1 MDREAEA
8 EDEEEDDALEAEAEG
23 VDAGFAAVA
32 DTAVSAA
39 KTCAGNVE
47 TKVATS
53 VVMNAAKIV
62 AAVDVPT
69 R

>member
-1 MDREAEA
+1 MEAEA
-8 EDEEEDDALEAEAEG
+8 EDEEEDDALEAGA
-23 VDAGFAAVA
+23 AGADVGFPAVA

-47 TKVATS
+47 TNVVTS

-69 R
+69 L